1 MISTNMV
8 TPGLLKIK
16 VFRNKSYDV
25 MIYVHG
31 VTNKF
36 LSRDSNYIVDMV
48 MSPKFVNSTIS
59 IREVFITS
67 ILQGLDQKTTSLM
80 GGLGSSSIIWDWH

>member
-1 MISTNMV
+1 MISTKLV

-16 VFRNKSYDV
+16 VFRSEGYDV

-31 VTNKF
+31 VTSKF

-48 MSPKFVNSTIS
+48 M
-59 IREVFITS
+59 
-67 ILQGLDQKTTSLM
+67 
-80 GGLGSSSIIWDWH
+80 

>member
-1 MISTNMV
+1 MISTKLV
-8 TPGLLKIK
+8 TSGLLKIK
-16 VFRNKSYDV
+16 VFRSEGYDV

-36 LSRDSNYIVDMV
+36 LSRDSNYIVDMG
-48 MSPKFVNSTIS
+48 MWPKFANSSIS

-67 ILQGLDQKTTSLM
+67 ILQVLD
-80 GGLGSSSIIWDWH
+80 

>member
-1 MISTNMV
+1 MTSTKLV
-8 TPGLLKIK
+8 TPGLLNIK
-16 VFRNKSYDV
+16 VFRSEGYDV

-31 VTNKF
+31 VTSKF

-48 MSPKFVNSTIS
+48 MWPKFANSSIS

-67 ILQGLDQKTTSLM
+67 ILQVLD
-80 GGLGSSSIIWDWH
+80 